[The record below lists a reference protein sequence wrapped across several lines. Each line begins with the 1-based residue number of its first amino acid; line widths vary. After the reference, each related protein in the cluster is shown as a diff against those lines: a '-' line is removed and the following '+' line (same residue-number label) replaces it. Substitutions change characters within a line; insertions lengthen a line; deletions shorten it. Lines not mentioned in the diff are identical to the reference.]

1 MTKYFEQ
8 VLRVLPVVKD
18 DDDGGGGG
26 GGAAAGVLDTIITI
40 ISGG

>member
-8 VLRVLPVVKD
+8 VLRLLPVVKD

-26 GGAAAGVLDTIITI
+26 AAGVLDTIITI